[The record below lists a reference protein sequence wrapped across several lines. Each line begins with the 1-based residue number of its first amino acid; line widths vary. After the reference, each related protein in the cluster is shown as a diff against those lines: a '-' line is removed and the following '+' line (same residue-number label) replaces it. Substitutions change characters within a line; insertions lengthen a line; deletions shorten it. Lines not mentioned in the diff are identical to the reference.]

1 MFANGRIL
9 GDLLDRTF
17 AGTHRLGHT
26 APAIHRGFLQTRLAD
41 PANAE
46 SFWMLSQKLL
56 SENGGEAGGIGALA
70 QTEILRGVCHR
81 PAHSRRRQDHEQQIH
96 RDRKNSVIRISV

>member
-1 MFANGRIL
+1 M

-41 PANAE
+41 PACAE
-46 SFWMLSQKLL
+46 SFWMLSLDCFQRTGLRL
-56 SENGGEAGGIGALA
+56 HGRAPTGNRFFTGI
-70 QTEILRGVCHR
+70 V
-81 PAHSRRRQDHEQQIH
+81 S
-96 RDRKNSVIRISV
+96 